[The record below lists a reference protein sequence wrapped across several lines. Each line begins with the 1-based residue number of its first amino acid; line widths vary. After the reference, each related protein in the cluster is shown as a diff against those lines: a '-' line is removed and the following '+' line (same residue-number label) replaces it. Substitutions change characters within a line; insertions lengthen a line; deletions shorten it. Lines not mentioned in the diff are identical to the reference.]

1 MSNGKWRHPTD
12 ILGDESPHFIPFD
25 IQEAAEHKQDYIWMP
40 KGRLND
46 GTVLPAGYYHL
57 RTQEA

>member
-46 GTVLPAGYYHL
+46 QHDK
-57 RTQEA
+57 